1 MGSSLLFRAAICFAA
16 TISTTSSVAQQGFD
30 EPQLRTVGSTELQ
43 AMSASS
49 QLVSS
54 KNSVMNSTTEL
65 TSLKEVGRGE
75 MEWWWFTLYRARLL
89 TVDGEYH
96 QGKFPMVLEIEY
108 YQDIP
113 SERLLEATVDQWQ
126 HLQLDQ
132 SRQLQWQASLSE
144 LWPDVNEGDTLSLQV
159 LSPDSSQFYFNGKP
173 LEELM
178 PEGFSE
184 DFLAIW
190 LSSQTSRPELRK
202 QLLGEIACDC

>member
-1 MGSSLLFRAAICFAA
+1 M
-16 TISTTSSVAQQGFD
+16 AQQGVD
-30 EPQLRTVGSTELQ
+30 NPQLRTVGPTDLQ
-43 AMSASS
+43 ALSASA
-49 QLVSS
+49 QFVAS
-54 KNSVMNSTTEL
+54 KNSQVNVAADIA
-65 TSLKEVGRGE
+65 SLKEVGRGE

-89 TVDGEYH
+89 TVDGEYN
-96 QGKFPMVLEIEY
+96 QGTYPMVLEIEY

-202 QLLGEIACDC
+202 QLLGEIACEC

>member
-1 MGSSLLFRAAICFAA
+1 MGSSLLYRAVICIAAAI
-16 TISTTSSVAQQGFD
+16 STHSMAQQGFD
-30 EPQLRTVGSTELQ
+30 SPQLRTVGPTELQ
-43 AMSASS
+43 ALSASS
-49 QLVSS
+49 QFVAGNNTQVNVAADISA
-54 KNSVMNSTTEL
+54 
-65 TSLKEVGRGE
+65 LKEVGRGE

-96 QGKFPMVLEIEY
+96 QGRYPMVLEIEY
-108 YQDIP
+108 YQEIP

-126 HLQLDQ
+126 HLQLDKK
-132 SRQLQWQASLSE
+132 RQLQWQASLSE

-159 LSPDSSQFYFNGKP
+159 LSPKSSQFYFNGKP

-190 LSSQTSRPELRK
+190 LSTQTSRPELRK

>member
-1 MGSSLLFRAAICFAA
+1 MGSSLLYRAVICIAAAI
-16 TISTTSSVAQQGFD
+16 STHSMAQQGFD
-30 EPQLRTVGSTELQ
+30 NPQLRTVGPTELQ
-43 AMSASS
+43 ALSASS
-49 QLVSS
+49 QFVAGNNTQVNVAADISA
-54 KNSVMNSTTEL
+54 
-65 TSLKEVGRGE
+65 LKEVGRGE

-96 QGKFPMVLEIEY
+96 QGRYPMVLEIEY
-108 YQDIP
+108 YQEIP

-126 HLQLDQ
+126 HLQLDKK
-132 SRQLQWQASLSE
+132 RQLQWQASLSE

-159 LSPDSSQFYFNGKP
+159 LSPKSSQFYFNGKP
-173 LEELM
+173 LEEPM

-190 LSSQTSRPELRK
+190 LSTQTSRPELRK

>member
-1 MGSSLLFRAAICFAA
+1 
-16 TISTTSSVAQQGFD
+16 
-30 EPQLRTVGSTELQ
+30 
-43 AMSASS
+43 
-49 QLVSS
+49 
-54 KNSVMNSTTEL
+54 MNSTAEL

-96 QGKFPMVLEIEY
+96 QGTYPMVLEIEY

-113 SERLLEATVDQWQ
+113 SKRLLEATVDQWQ

-159 LSPDSSQFYFNGKP
+159 LSPESSQFYFNGKP

-202 QLLGEIACDC
+202 QLLGEIACEC

>member
-1 MGSSLLFRAAICFAA
+1 MGSSLLFRAAICFTAA
-16 TISTTSSVAQQGFD
+16 ISTHSMAQQGFD
-30 EPQLRTVGSTELQ
+30 NPQLRTVGPTELQ
-43 AMSASS
+43 GLSASS
-49 QLVSS
+49 QFVASNSS
-54 KNSVMNSTTEL
+54 QANVAADL

-89 TVDGEYH
+89 TADGEYH
-96 QGKFPMVLEIEY
+96 QGTYPMVLEIEY

-159 LSPDSSQFYFNGKP
+159 LSADSSQFYFNGKP